1 MPAPG
6 NIQLQYYADGTPSVL
21 RRPVVYQELYF
32 YKRSDILYQLTVAF
46 CRRFL
51 PKHGDRTV
59 DQMVQAARSTMQNI
73 AEGSSDGASSAEVEI
88 KLLGIAR
95 GSNQELLGDYQ
106 NHLKTHNLQTWW
118 GQNPRADK
126 LHAFCTTHMEATDFA
141 PYFERWTEEEMAN
154 CAICLCHMVD
164 KGLCSYIAKRD
175 REFVEQGGIRERMTA
190 ARLGYRTNQN
200 DEIARLQAENTRL
213 QSDLQTAQA
222 QLRAT
227 QAEVARLQ
235 AILSSRS

>member
-1 MPAPG
+1 MIDPSK
-6 NIQLQYYADGTPSVL
+6 IELQHYADGMPSVL
-21 RRPVVYQELYF
+21 RKAVVYQELYF
-32 YKRSDILYQLTVAF
+32 YKRSEILYQLTVAF

-59 DQMVQAARSTMQNI
+59 DQMIQAARSTMQNI

-106 NHLKTHNLQTWW
+106 NHIKTHRLQLWW
-118 GQNPRADK
+118 GTNPRADK
-126 LHAFCTTHMEATDFA
+126 LHAFCTEHMDVSDFA
-141 PYFERWTEEEMAN
+141 PFLDRWSDEEMAN

-164 KGLCSYIAKRD
+164 KGLASYIAKRD

-190 ARLGYRTNQN
+190 ARQGYRTNQKE
-200 DEIARLQAENTRL
+200 EIARLKAELEAAN
-213 QSDLQTAQA
+213 
-222 QLRAT
+222 
-227 QAEVARLQ
+227 AEIARLKGM
-235 AILSSRS
+235 LSRGE

>member
-1 MPAPG
+1 
-6 NIQLQYYADGTPSVL
+6 
-21 RRPVVYQELYF
+21 
-32 YKRSDILYQLTVAF
+32 
-46 CRRFL
+46 
-51 PKHGDRTV
+51 
-59 DQMVQAARSTMQNI
+59 
-73 AEGSSDGASSAEVEI
+73 
-88 KLLGIAR
+88 
-95 GSNQELLGDYQ
+95 
-106 NHLKTHNLQTWW
+106 
-118 GQNPRADK
+118 
-126 LHAFCTTHMEATDFA
+126 MEATDFA

-190 ARLGYRTNQN
+190 ARLGYRTNQK